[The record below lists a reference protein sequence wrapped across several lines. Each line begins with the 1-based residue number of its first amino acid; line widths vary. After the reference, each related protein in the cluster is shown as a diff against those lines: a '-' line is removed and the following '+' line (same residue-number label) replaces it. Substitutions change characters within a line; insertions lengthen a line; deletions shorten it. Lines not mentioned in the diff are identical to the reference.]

1 MEDSTIS
8 QMITIVAP
16 EDIGSEGI
24 QQYSVKQKAIIF
36 HQEIREFNDARKTL
50 TELGLVFG
58 GRVLLAG
65 PVGTDFVAFADTLS
79 KEIPLKKIHFRVS
92 ETISRDRL
100 LVAVRTLFELARRE
114 SPALVFI
121 EKIDTLFTA
130 STEVGMLVA
139 DLLREISWDEDEL
152 IVIASTARP
161 EELEAASVV
170 DFDRTFVFSNPTN
183 EDRTKVISEVLA
195 GAEGIDIPTIIEM
208 TEGWGFS
215 DLRHLAT
222 ALAIKREHGTITLK
236 DVIDL
241 LQDNGIVP
249 VGGIGGT
256 AEIVRKISGAKMI
269 TEQMDAIYPSDFLD
283 QLYLMMVS
291 EDYSQS
297 QHVIEI
303 LNAGLPLS
311 TNDTRFLARF
321 PFVLAGSPDDRLTRL
336 ISAKKNHDR
345 LMRVMGRG
353 G

>member
-1 MEDSTIS
+1 
-8 QMITIVAP
+8 MITIVAP
-16 EDIGSEGI
+16 EDISNEGM
-24 QQYSVKQKAIIF
+24 QQFSVRQKAILF
-36 HQEIREFNDARKTL
+36 HQEIQEFKAARERL

-65 PVGTDFVAFADTLS
+65 PVGTNFEAFADTLG
-79 KEIPLKKIHFRVS
+79 KEVPLKKIRFRVS
-92 ETISRDRL
+92 ESFSSDRL

-114 SPALVFI
+114 RPAVVYI
-121 EKIDTLFTA
+121 DQIDTLFTA
-130 STEVGMLVA
+130 SREVGMLVG
-139 DLLREISWDEDEL
+139 DLLRGVTWDEDEL

-161 EELEAASVV
+161 ERLEAASVV

-208 TEGWGFS
+208 TEGWGYS
-215 DLRHLAT
+215 DLLHLAT
-222 ALAIKREHGTITLK
+222 ALAIKRESGTVTLK

-241 LQDNGIVP
+241 LQDKGIVP

-269 TEQMDAIYPSDFLD
+269 TGQMNTIYPNDFLD

-291 EDYSQS
+291 EDYTQS
-297 QHVIEI
+297 QHVVET

-311 TNDTRFLARF
+311 AKDSKFVARF
-321 PFVLAGSPDDRLTRL
+321 PFVLLGDQEDRLIRL

-345 LMRVMGRG
+345 LKRVMGRG